1 MEQDS
6 RSQES
11 RERRAASSEPSS
23 TRPNPFDDGNDSARK
38 RRRTSMAGSRS
49 RSPDLLPPQSDP
61 RTQYAASNDAIMT
74 INTPEPELPEPAPS
88 TPVPS
93 DPPAE
98 SSPAEPH
105 SSKVTINLRNINKGE
120 DGQAPH
126 SPTPGQVPSEEVK
139 LSVEPSEME
148 PGLPLPAGEDVESC
162 PSSPSAIT
170 SSDDLDVG
178 LIEGEEEED
187 DDDDVELIRV
197 QPLSAQREINSCLE
211 QFPYH
216 NSANSLCDTIHRI
229 LEFFKQPA
237 QYDEVLY
244 LTSTWILTYLD
255 ISTSHVEAAQA
266 AAMAVRSRE
275 DVRLFWQAMPE
286 LIMVIYSRSR

>member
-1 MEQDS
+1 ME
-6 RSQES
+6 
-11 RERRAASSEPSS
+11 SE
-23 TRPNPFDDGNDSARK
+23 
-38 RRRTSMAGSRS
+38 
-49 RSPDLLPPQSDP
+49 
-61 RTQYAASNDAIMT
+61 
-74 INTPEPELPEPAPS
+74 
-88 TPVPS
+88 
-93 DPPAE
+93 
-98 SSPAEPH
+98 
-105 SSKVTINLRNINKGE
+105 
-120 DGQAPH
+120 
-126 SPTPGQVPSEEVK
+126 
-139 LSVEPSEME
+139 
-148 PGLPLPAGEDVESC
+148 LPLPTGEDVESC

-216 NSANSLCDTIHRI
+216 NSANSLCDTIHRL